1 MLSKLDRYTITECL
15 PTFAVSLGVLSF
27 VLMMPR
33 VARLFDLVV
42 AKGVPLYDT
51 LTMLAYS
58 LPAILPLLL
67 PLSLLLSVL
76 LAMGRMSADSEVAA
90 MRSCGVSLAQNIR
103 PIFLLSFVVAI
114 LTGVTSVW
122 VQPLSEHNFREA
134 LQTSVVNGINLSAE
148 AGTFTNLAKG
158 VTLYAARVGEGE
170 GTLED
175 IFIHSSNQPLAGA
188 VITARKGLISSGEEG
203 VSFDLEGVEIS
214 QIDASGQLRRT
225 TAKESIITLP
235 IEFTERTSL
244 RDAEKP
250 ISTLFAEGY
259 GELDNEDARV
269 ELHRRF
275 ALPVSCLIIGLLGA
289 SLGMHHSRSG
299 KSRGILL
306 ALAIFF
312 IYYALSSLGTSLG
325 KNGKVDAGVAMWMP
339 NFIMAALAIYAFKR
353 KNTERPLPLE
363 AQLFSSIARIRGLFR
378 GGMK

>member
-15 PTFAVSLGVLSF
+15 PTFGVSLGVLSF
-27 VLMMPR
+27 VLMIPR
-33 VARLFDLVV
+33 VARLLDLVV

-51 LTMLAYS
+51 LTMLLYS

-76 LAMGRMSADSEVAA
+76 MAMGRMSADSEVAA

-103 PIFLLSFVVAI
+103 PIFLLSLVVAI
-114 LTGVTSVW
+114 LTGITSVW
-122 VQPLSEHNFREA
+122 VQPISENNFREA
-134 LQTSVVNGINLSAE
+134 LQASVVNGINLSAE

-158 VTLYAARVGEGE
+158 VTLYAEHVGEEKGS
-170 GTLED
+170 LED
-175 IFIHSSNQPLAGA
+175 IFIHSSNKPLAGA
-188 VITARKGLISSGEEG
+188 VITARRGVISSGDQG

-214 QIDASGQLRRT
+214 QLDTAGQLRRT
-225 TAKESIITLP
+225 TANKSRITLP

-244 RDAEKP
+244 RDAEKS
-250 ISTLFAEGY
+250 ISALISEGY
-259 GELDNEDARV
+259 GELNNEAARV
-269 ELHRRF
+269 ELHRRL
-275 ALPVSCLIIGLLGA
+275 ALPISCLIIGLLGA

-325 KNGKVDAGVAMWMP
+325 KNGKIAAGVAMWMP
-339 NFIMAALAIYAFKR
+339 NFIMAALAVYAFKR

-363 AQLFSSIARIRGLFR
+363 AQIISSIARVRGRLK
-378 GGMK
+378 GGAK